1 MKAKRIVI
9 LWGILS
15 LSLSAL
21 ALSACGGSSEQ
32 TVEPAPDVVEG
43 SCLADADC
51 GDGMVCQEG
60 GCFEAPAP
68 EEEVSPAVVDCAAEG
83 ICEVGHECSVN
94 AECGSKRCE
103 LTVGL
108 CIESC
113 NAGFTFWT
121 ANGSEAGT
129 CIPTPHPHPVEGW
142 M

>member
-1 MKAKRIVI
+1 MTLVVFKKENIMKAKRIVI

-21 ALSACGGSSEQ
+21 AFSACGGSSQQ
-32 TVEPAPDVVEG
+32 TVEPAP
-43 SCLADADC
+43 
-51 GDGMVCQEG
+51 
-60 GCFEAPAP
+60 
-68 EEEVSPAVVDCAAEG
+68 AVVDCTAEG
-83 ICEVGHECSVN
+83 FCEAGHECSVN
-94 AECGSKRCE
+94 AECGSKKCE

-129 CIPTPHPHPVEGW
+129 C
-142 M
+142 